1 MMSQTNIK
9 HTQNVTELNIHG
21 MYVRLLFTEEPNI
34 SAPSI
39 VRDILK
45 GSHLQHCNG

>member
-1 MMSQTNIK
+1 MMNQLIANQGRNI
-9 HTQNVTELNIHG
+9 TELNIHG
-21 MYVRLLFTEEPNI
+21 VYVRLVFSEEPNM

-45 GSHLQHCNG
+45 ESYLQLWAG

>member
-1 MMSQTNIK
+1 MSQTNNK

-21 MYVRLLFTEEPNI
+21 VYVRLFFAEEPNM
-34 SAPSI
+34 SAPGI

-45 GSHLQHCNG
+45 ESYLQHCNN

>member
-1 MMSQTNIK
+1 MGQTNYK
-9 HTQNVTELNIHG
+9 HAQNITELNIHG
-21 MYVRLLFTEEPNI
+21 VNVRLVFSDEPNM

-45 GSHLQHCNG
+45 ESYLHRCTL